1 MINSEDSVL
10 FMEVVPMAY
19 LMTNARYCT
28 PSTWDIMLYTY
39 GFNDD
44 TIMKRYFETVGEM
57 PDYIVYIDTGRDAC
71 LSIEKDD
78 YLFTQFVLSNY
89 EKQSE
94 TEFGNSL
101 EIILYEKI
109 V

>member
-1 MINSEDSVL
+1 
-10 FMEVVPMAY
+10 
-19 LMTNARYCT
+19 MT
-28 PSTWDIMLYTY
+28 
-39 GFNDD
+39 
-44 TIMKRYFETVGEM
+44 
-57 PDYIVYIDTGRDAC
+57 DYNVYIHNGIDAC
-71 LSIEKDD
+71 LSIEKDY